1 MLSQLILCCSHFV
14 YLLFSEFDS
23 TEQVFV
29 NAYPWLF
36 PGGIGDV
43 YDPRRGKVKDIHAWA
58 KHLLRY
64 KLVCPCSAVCAV
76 SMSVLQCGPRGFAL
90 VGMHVPVKF
99 LLITISVYKVALQR

>member
-1 MLSQLILCCSHFV
+1 MYYVVGVVGENFRARHFTKR
-14 YLLFSEFDS
+14 L
-23 TEQVFV
+23 
-29 NAYPWLF
+29 
-36 PGGIGDV
+36 G
-43 YDPRRGKVKDIHAWA
+43 
-58 KHLLRY
+58 LRTPSY